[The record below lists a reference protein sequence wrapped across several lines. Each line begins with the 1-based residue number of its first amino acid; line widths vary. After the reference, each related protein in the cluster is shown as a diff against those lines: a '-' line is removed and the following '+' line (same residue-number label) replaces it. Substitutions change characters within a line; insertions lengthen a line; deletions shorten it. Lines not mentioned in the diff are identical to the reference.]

1 MLFEENPVTVSAGT
15 KQSGSVDQVAAQ
27 LVALITIGEFTPGEQ
42 MRQEDLAIRL
52 QVSRVP
58 VREALHALSE
68 LGLLMHER
76 HRGFFVAKR
85 TRSEL
90 TQLAWLLG
98 TLESELIATLETP
111 SAAQVAEL
119 RALNKKMTD
128 IAIGSDWVELI
139 EMNREF
145 HFAIFNLSPLTLV
158 TREVARLWR
167 LAAPYIVFDL
177 ARESDRLQTVAEHEE
192 LIKALVSG
200 DRAQL
205 EKMLNDHRSKNGLV
219 ISAQTSRGA

>member
-1 MLFEENPVTVSAGT
+1 MTRTMAT
-15 KQSGSVDQVAAQ
+15 KQIGSVDQVAAQ

-42 MRQEDLAIRL
+42 MRQEDLAVRL

-68 LGLLMHER
+68 LGLLTHER
-76 HRGFFVAKR
+76 NRGFFVAKR

-90 TQLAWLLG
+90 NQLAWLLG
-98 TLESELIATLETP
+98 TLESQLIATIEQPTEEQL
-111 SAAQVAEL
+111 AGLRDLNQQMRDVVASTEWVDL
-119 RALNKKMTD
+119 IDLN
-128 IAIGSDWVELI
+128 
-139 EMNREF
+139 RQF
-145 HFAIFNLSPLTLV
+145 HFAIFDLSPLTLV

-177 ARESDRLQTVAEHEE
+177 AREADRSQTVAEHEE
-192 LIKALVSG
+192 LIKALEAG
-200 DRAQL
+200 ERDKL

-219 ISAQTSRGA
+219 LAGSAAPAS